1 MFLAAQVSIYPLRQ
15 AHFSPAIG
23 KALDIFREH
32 GLTQDMGAMS
42 TVISGEDEALFAALK
57 EVFQM
62 LAEQGELVMMVT
74 FSNACPVGK

>member
-1 MFLAAQVSIYPLRQ
+1 MSLAAQVSIYPLRQ
-15 AHFSPAIG
+15 ARFSPSIG
-23 KALDIFREH
+23 KALDIFRAH
-32 GLTQDMGAMS
+32 GLTVEMGAMS

-57 EVFQM
+57 EVFQS